1 MGAGEEVQQR
11 ERAAEGESGGENEK
25 DRERA
30 VEGVRGRESG
40 RESMGEI
47 AQERE

>member
-1 MGAGEEVQQR
+1 MQQR